1 MNGWIFIDKPKDK
14 TSFQVIYELRKIL
27 NIKKIGHSGT
37 LDPFATGVLAV
48 ALGEATKSI
57 YYFNQKKIYTFKVVF
72 GESKDTDDI
81 TGRTINKSDVTPSE
95 EEINKCLKLF
105 VGQQLQVPPKYSAV
119 KVNGRRAYELARK
132 NKKFEIQPKTI
143 FIKSLVCLGSC
154 NNNEYS
160 FSIECSSGTYVRS
173 IARDLGKMLGTYA
186 YVSELRRVKI
196 GKFGEKDIILLD
208 KFRELVHIGDHFD
221 VMHSI
226 RDVLDDIP
234 AVQVDNELS
243 QKFRNGLSFE
253 YHSKKLKSDYF
264 LIETGLEF
272 VGIGK
277 AVKGIIKPVRV
288 FNLQKD
294 L

>member
-143 FIKSLVCLGSC
+143 FIKSLACLGSC
-154 NNNEYS
+154 N
-160 FSIECSSGTYVRS
+160 
-173 IARDLGKMLGTYA
+173 
-186 YVSELRRVKI
+186 
-196 GKFGEKDIILLD
+196 
-208 KFRELVHIGDHFD
+208 
-221 VMHSI
+221 
-226 RDVLDDIP
+226 
-234 AVQVDNELS
+234 
-243 QKFRNGLSFE
+243 
-253 YHSKKLKSDYF
+253 
-264 LIETGLEF
+264 
-272 VGIGK
+272 
-277 AVKGIIKPVRV
+277 
-288 FNLQKD
+288 
-294 L
+294 